1 LSRYPLVE
9 SAVQQMKWVATRDDE
24 AEWDL
29 FWTDTSVVD
38 ERVCDHLPNHL
49 DPWKSMSLLYIG
61 P

>member
-1 LSRYPLVE
+1 
-9 SAVQQMKWVATRDDE
+9 MKWVATRDDE

-49 DPWKSMSLLYIG
+49 GPWKSMYLLYIG

>member
-1 LSRYPLVE
+1 
-9 SAVQQMKWVATRDDE
+9 MKWVATRDDE

-38 ERVCDHLPNHL
+38 ERVIDHLPKHL
-49 DPWKSMSLLYIG
+49 DPRDSLALLYIG